1 MSKKPVLGKGLG
13 ALIPVYEGKEDSLQN
28 ATFCEIDQID
38 PNPSQPRR
46 SFDEDKLESLAETIR
61 KRGILQPLL
70 VRRKG
75 GRYELIAGER
85 RWRAARLAGL
95 DKVPVVVREAEDA
108 ESLEI
113 SLLENLQREDLNPIE
128 EARAY
133 RQLLEKLNLTQEELA
148 GKIGKDR
155 SSVANAIRLLQLPM
169 EVQEAVASGTISV
182 GHARA
187 LLALTHE
194 VEQIRALALIKGKG
208 LTVRDTERF
217 VQQHK
222 TGARTGK
229 TRGPSLDPDTQR
241 IQDDLCRR
249 LGMKVTIQKR
259 GKGGRLLISYGSLD
273 QLDRLCSLLLG

>member
-13 ALIPVYEGKEDSLQN
+13 ALIPVYEGKEESLQN
-28 ATFCEIDQID
+28 ATYCAIDQID
-38 PNPSQPRR
+38 PNPAQPRK
-46 SFDEDKLESLAETIR
+46 SFDEEKLAALAETIR
-61 KRGILQPLL
+61 NRGILQPLV

-85 RWRAARLAGL
+85 RWRAAKLAGL
-95 DKVPVVVREAEDA
+95 ERVPVVVREAEDE

-133 RQLLEKLNLTQEELA
+133 RHMLERLGLTQEDLA
-148 GKIGKDR
+148 RKVGKDR
-155 SSVANAIRLLQLPM
+155 SSVANSVRLLQLPR
-169 EVQEAVASGTISV
+169 EVQEEVASGTISE

-187 LLALTHE
+187 LLALTHP
-194 VEQIRALALIKGKG
+194 VEQIRAVALIKEKG
-208 LTVRDTERF
+208 LSVRDTERY
-217 VQQHK
+217 VRQHK
-222 TGARTGK
+222 AGPGAGK
-229 TRGPSLDPDTQR
+229 GKSSTLDPDIQR
-241 IQDDLCRR
+241 VQDDLSNR

-259 GKGGRLLISYGSLD
+259 GKGGRLLISYGSLE

>member
-38 PNPSQPRR
+38 PNPAQPRKN
-46 SFDEDKLESLAETIR
+46 FDEDKLASLAETIR

-95 DKVPVVVREAEDA
+95 DKVPVVVREAEDD

-113 SLLENLQREDLNPIE
+113 SLLENLQREGLNPIE

-133 RQLLEKLNLTQEELA
+133 RQLLDRLGLTQEDLA
-148 GKIGKDR
+148 GKVGKDR
-155 SSVANAIRLLQLPM
+155 SSVANSIRLLQLPR
-169 EVQEAVASGTISV
+169 EIQEEVASGTISV

-187 LLALTHE
+187 LLALTQE
-194 VEQIRALALIKGKG
+194 VEQIRAAALIKEKG
-208 LTVRDTERF
+208 LTVRDTERY
-217 VQQHK
+217 VQQRK
-222 TGARTGK
+222 MGAGK
-229 TRGPSLDPDTQR
+229 GRAKSPALDPDTQR
-241 IQDDLCRR
+241 IQDDLSRR

>member
-13 ALIPVYEGKEDSLQN
+13 ALIPVYEGKENSLQN
-28 ATFCEIDQID
+28 ATFCDIDQID
-38 PNPSQPRR
+38 PNPSQPRKN
-46 SFDEDKLESLAETIR
+46 FDEDKLASLAETIR

-75 GRYELIAGER
+75 SRYELIAGER

-95 DKVPVVVREAEDA
+95 DKVPVVVREAEDD

-128 EARAY
+128 EAHAY
-133 RQLLEKLNLTQEELA
+133 QQLLDRLGLTQEDLA
-148 GKIGKDR
+148 GKVGKDR
-155 SSVANAIRLLQLPM
+155 SSVANAIRLLQLPR
-169 EVQEAVASGTISV
+169 EIQEEVASGGISV

-194 VEQIRALALIKGKG
+194 VEQIRAVALIKQKG
-208 LTVRDTERF
+208 LTVRDTERY
-217 VQQHK
+217 VQQRK
-222 TGARTGK
+222 MGAGTGRAK
-229 TRGPSLDPDTQR
+229 SPALDPDTRR
-241 IQDDLCRR
+241 IQDDLSRR

-259 GKGGRLLISYGSLD
+259 GKGGRVLISYSSLD
-273 QLDRLCSLLLG
+273 QFDRLCSLLLG

>member
-13 ALIPVYEGKEDSLQN
+13 ALIPVYEGKEESLQN
-28 ATFCEIDQID
+28 ATYCAIDQID
-38 PNPSQPRR
+38 PNPAQPRK
-46 SFDEDKLESLAETIR
+46 SFDEEKLAALAETIR
-61 KRGILQPLL
+61 NRGILQPLV

-85 RWRAARLAGL
+85 RWRAAKLAGL
-95 DKVPVVVREAEDA
+95 ERVPVVVREAEDE

-133 RQLLEKLNLTQEELA
+133 RHMLERLGLTQEDLA
-148 GKIGKDR
+148 RKVGKDR
-155 SSVANAIRLLQLPM
+155 SSVANSVRLLHLPR
-169 EVQEAVASGTISV
+169 EVQEEVASGTISE

-187 LLALTHE
+187 LLALTHP
-194 VEQIRALALIKGKG
+194 VEQIRAVALIKEKG
-208 LTVRDTERF
+208 LSVRDTERY
-217 VQQHK
+217 VRQHK
-222 TGARTGK
+222 AGPGAGK
-229 TRGPSLDPDTQR
+229 GKSSTLDPDIQR
-241 IQDDLCRR
+241 VQDDLSNR

-259 GKGGRLLISYGSLD
+259 GKGGRLLISYGSLE